1 MFGASRLALFAANPA
16 ADTGVS
22 GGYSYFMGGYA
33 DSRIATVYKY
43 TIGTDAVTT
52 ATALSAARDQAS
64 GFANGT
70 TGHVCGGSTGSS
82 ITTHEIYTLSTESKA
97 GGTALSSAR
106 RDTHAGSSTST
117 LGYIF
122 GGYNASAL
130 NTIAKYQYSDDTW
143 PTFST
148 SLGWTTVWTSTASHN
163 NSTTAV
169 ILGGYS
175 GSTPNTEYKLFT
187 FSTETPGSNSSLPA
201 AQGQVS
207 MTGNQSKA
215 IALSGFGPG
224 TFVTMTNAVRYY
236 DFAAGTWTSATN
248 LGYTIRFGEGAGDDF
263 KGIFAGGSAGSFT
276 LSTAHTKYQYSDDT
290 MTTATQ
296 IYSTA
301 ADSPAAF
308 HSLQAS

>member
-16 ADTGVS
+16 APSGVS

-33 DSRIATVYKY
+33 ASRISTVYKY
-43 TIGTDAVTT
+43 TLTGDSVST
-52 ATALSAARDQAS
+52 ATALSSARDQVS

-70 TGHVCGGSTGSS
+70 VGHACGGSTGSTV
-82 ITTHEIYTLSTESKA
+82 TTHEKYTLSTESKTA
-97 GGTALSSAR
+97 GTALSSGR

-122 GGYNASAL
+122 GGYNTSAL

-148 SLGWTTVWTSTASHN
+148 SLGWSTVWTSTAAHN

-187 FSTETPGSNSSLPA
+187 YSTETPGSNTSLPA
-201 AQGQVS
+201 AHGQVS

-224 TFVTMTNAVRYY
+224 TFVTMTNAVKYY

-248 LGYTIRFGEGAGDDF
+248 LGYTIRFGEGAGDDS

-296 IYSTA
+296 IYTTA
-301 ADSPAAF
+301 TDSPGAF
-308 HSLQAS
+308 HSLQVS